1 MQYRCLVAAAL
12 LALAACAALDPRTPQ
27 FVAVDALLAEAAQA
41 VRAAP
46 AEQKAALTRAER
58 AFVGDAS
65 PANRLRLAILLASLP
80 DPLHDDARAAELL
93 EPLANPGDP
102 GYGRFAAWLASQVAE
117 HARLSRELERA
128 GRERQ
133 LGEKERDKREEALR
147 QQLEA
152 LRGIERGIQERE
164 DRLRRR
170 DK

>member
-27 FVAVDALLAEAAQA
+27 LVAVDALLAEAAQA
-41 VRAAP
+41 GRARP
-46 AEQKAALTRAER
+46 AEQKAVLTRAER

-65 PANRLRLAILLASLP
+65 PVNRLRLAILLSSLP

-93 EPLANPGDP
+93 QPLANPADP
-102 GYGRFAAWLASQVAE
+102 GYGRFAAWLAGQVAE
-117 HARLSRELERA
+117 HARLSRELERVA
-128 GRERQ
+128 RERQ
-133 LGEKERDKREEALR
+133 LSEKERDKREETLR

-170 DK
+170 GN

>member
-27 FVAVDALLAEAAQA
+27 IVAVDALLAEAAQA

-46 AEQKAALTRAER
+46 AEQKAARARAER
-58 AFVGDAS
+58 AFTGEAS
-65 PANRLRLAILLASLP
+65 TVNRLRLAILLASLP

-93 EPLANPGDP
+93 EPLANPDDP
-102 GYGRFAAWLASQVAE
+102 GYGRFAAWLAGQVAE

-128 GRERQ
+128 TRERQ
-133 LGEKERDKREEALR
+133 LSEKERDKREEALR

-170 DK
+170 GN